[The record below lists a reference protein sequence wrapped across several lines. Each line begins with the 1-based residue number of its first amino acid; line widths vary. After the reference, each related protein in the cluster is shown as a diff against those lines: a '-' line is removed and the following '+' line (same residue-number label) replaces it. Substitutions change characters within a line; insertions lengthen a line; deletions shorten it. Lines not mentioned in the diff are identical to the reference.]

1 MSINW
6 QVRFNNPV
14 WWGQVCIAIISPILA
29 YYGLSFKDL
38 TSWGAVFDVFLAA
51 IKNPY
56 ILGLIVVNVF
66 NTINDPTTKGLSDS
80 FRAMAYETPN

>member
-14 WWGQVCIAIISPILA
+14 WWGQVFIAVISPILA
-29 YYGLSFKDL
+29 YDGLSLKDL
-38 TSWGAVFDVFLAA
+38 TSWGALSEVFLAA

-80 FRAMAYETPN
+80 FRAMTYQTPN

>member
-1 MSINW
+1 MAINW

-14 WWGQVCIAIISPILA
+14 WWWQVCIAIISPILA
-29 YYGLSFKDL
+29 YYCLSFKDL
-38 TSWGAVFDVFLAA
+38 TSWPAVFDIFLGA

-66 NTINDPTTKGLSDS
+66 NTINDPTTKGFSDS
-80 FRAMAYETPN
+80 FRAMTYEIPN